1 MTGMGNRR
9 EKEGETKYKIDGN
22 YTEWLLWLPAT
33 ASFTAQVQ
41 VYKCVRECMCVC
53 VFVLKRVRQRAEVC
67 VNCLY
72 GMYGNLQASLG

>member
-9 EKEGETKYKIDGN
+9 EKEVETKYKIDGN

-41 VYKCVRECMCVC
+41 VYKCVRECVC
-53 VFVLKRVRQRAEVC
+53 VSVC
-67 VNCLY
+67 LC
-72 GMYGNLQASLG
+72 